1 MIFTFLPA
9 VSRTIFSSWV
19 CVPYEN
25 YEAGVAPEG
34 EPGVISFLWSD
45 PRVVCGSDAH
55 TELKGVAL
63 LFVMLWPVGMLSL
76 FVFVLV
82 YNRRELSKGQYISGF
97 AKAVRCLTG
106 GYKDKYYYW
115 EIIEVTRRLAVCGW
129 VVLIPVS
136 QVFYRLIFSLG
147 VSVLCLV
154 ATAVALPC
162 RRPEDNF
169 LSIFAQTT
177 LLFSFG
183 ACTLIKILTADS
195 VTDEQ
200 LDSVIGFHSAQG
212 PFFVLCFFSLAFCF
226 VLLVIYIKTFFAEFA
241 EVVKKASSQPMLA
254 FAVAPVCA
262 VVYAQSTSLLHI
274 EGCLYPHADGISR
287 LTQARATSM
296 TAQALTSNSAST
308 GLAVGAV
315 VTGLLAGALGG
326 FFFGITGGIMGGL
339 IFGLLGGIA
348 GMSMASFCSC
358 CAEKKR
364 LKRLSATVRVL
375 CRSQH
380 ARERSH
386 VAQYR
391 TVNMHYT
398 PTHATMQALND
409 DSSWTASSGDL
420 KKPELEIKVTEEI
433 QREEHV

>member
-254 FAVAPVCA
+254 FTVAPVRCMRTA
-262 VVYAQSTSLLHI
+262 LLHI
-274 EGCLYPHADGISR
+274 EVFIS
-287 LTQARATSM
+287 
-296 TAQALTSNSAST
+296 
-308 GLAVGAV
+308 
-315 VTGLLAGALGG
+315 
-326 FFFGITGGIMGGL
+326 
-339 IFGLLGGIA
+339 
-348 GMSMASFCSC
+348 SC
-358 CAEKKR
+358 
-364 LKRLSATVRVL
+364 
-375 CRSQH
+375 
-380 ARERSH
+380 
-386 VAQYR
+386 
-391 TVNMHYT
+391 
-398 PTHATMQALND
+398 
-409 DSSWTASSGDL
+409 
-420 KKPELEIKVTEEI
+420 
-433 QREEHV
+433 

>member
-1 MIFTFLPA
+1 M
-9 VSRTIFSSWV
+9 
-19 CVPYEN
+19 
-25 YEAGVAPEG
+25 APEG

-55 TELKGVAL
+55 AELKGVAL

-183 ACTLIKILTADS
+183 ACTLVKILSADI
-195 VTDEQ
+195 TDEQ
-200 LDSVIGFHSAQG
+200 LTAVIGFHSAQG

-254 FAVAPVCA
+254 FAVW
-262 VVYAQSTSLLHI
+262 LLCVQLYMRTAHHCCIYRGVHI
-274 EGCLYPHADGISR
+274 LMLMAYRGSR
-287 LTQARATSM
+287 RRAR
-296 TAQALTSNSAST
+296 
-308 GLAVGAV
+308 
-315 VTGLLAGALGG
+315 
-326 FFFGITGGIMGGL
+326 
-339 IFGLLGGIA
+339 
-348 GMSMASFCSC
+348 
-358 CAEKKR
+358 R
-364 LKRLSATVRVL
+364 R
-375 CRSQH
+375 
-380 ARERSH
+380 
-386 VAQYR
+386 
-391 TVNMHYT
+391 
-398 PTHATMQALND
+398 
-409 DSSWTASSGDL
+409 
-420 KKPELEIKVTEEI
+420 
-433 QREEHV
+433 